1 MALSVWIQDFFW
13 VEKYSVILR
22 IVWVSVNCK
31 NHWWLDKN
39 YSTCVTSFCSY
50 LSRKIDSNFPRQ
62 KGYEH
67 HGGWKWSTYII
78 VTASSFQANQVFLFS
93 ECRTYRNKSVLLCFL
108 CTTLTQGQR
117 NTLAHFWVRLLPT
130 KPDKPSSVFLE
141 WERGDFPE
149 ELILGRHT
157 HAYLSSPKFSW
168 LFRWK
173 KWETLVN
180 FFTK

>member
-1 MALSVWIQDFFW
+1 M
-13 VEKYSVILR
+13 
-22 IVWVSVNCK
+22 NCK

-39 YSTCVTSFCSY
+39 YSICVTSFWSY
-50 LSRKIDSNFPRQ
+50 LSWKIDSNFPRQ

-67 HGGWKWSTYII
+67 HGGWKWNTYII
-78 VTASSFQANQVFLFS
+78 VTASSFQANQVFLLFWMW
-93 ECRTYRNKSVLLCFL
+93 EICLALLHVYNPDPRTEEYSWF
-108 CTTLTQGQR
+108 
-117 NTLAHFWVRLLPT
+117 AHFWVGLLPT
-130 KPDKPSSVFLE
+130 KPDKRSSVFLE
-141 WERGDFPE
+141 WERGDFLE

-173 KWETLVN
+173 KCETLVN